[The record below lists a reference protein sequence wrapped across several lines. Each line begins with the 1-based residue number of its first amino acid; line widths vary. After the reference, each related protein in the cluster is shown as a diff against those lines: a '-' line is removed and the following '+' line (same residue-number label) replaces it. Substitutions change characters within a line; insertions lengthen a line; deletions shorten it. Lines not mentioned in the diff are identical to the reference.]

1 MSPTIIEQG
10 ISFWVGLTLVIT
22 SQALLLYPHN
32 VVQLLRDISEKA
44 TSLTLLIGWLN
55 LSFGAFILGFHWR
68 WDGLAMVLT
77 IVGLLS
83 TIKGV
88 LSILAPKTFGTMI
101 TAMARQEEQALS
113 AQLRISGFITFFFGA
128 LILTSWYQSL

>member
-1 MSPTIIEQG
+1 MSPIIEQG
-10 ISFWVGLTLVIT
+10 ISFWVGLTLVVV
-22 SQALLLYPHN
+22 SLASLLQPRS

-44 TSLTLLIGWLN
+44 TSVTLLIGWLS

-83 TIKGV
+83 TAKGV
-88 LSILAPKTFGTMI
+88 LSILAPRAFGAMVA
-101 TAMARQEEQALS
+101 AMASQEEQSLCT
-113 AQLRISGFITFFFGA
+113 QLRISGLVTFFLGA
-128 LILTSWYQSL
+128 LILTGWYQRL